1 MKSVLKHPAD
11 RVRLY
16 EKVAAQIARLIEHG
30 AFRPGERIPS
40 VRELSQ
46 QQGVS
51 VTTVLEAY
59 RSLEDQGLIE
69 ARPQSGYFVRPRP
82 MRLPPEPETSRPA
95 LRPTQVSTSELVMMV
110 MRDVRDP
117 ALLQLGAAMPNLGL
131 LPAEKLTRIMASIGR
146 YQKLHSNAYDVS
158 PGCGELRVQV
168 ARRLLTAG
176 CALTPD
182 EIVTTTG
189 CQEALSLCLRT
200 LCRPGD
206 AVAIESPTYHLIL
219 QAIEVLGLR
228 AVEIPTHPREGVILE
243 ALRMALDENPIRACL
258 FVLNFSN
265 PLGSCMSDE
274 KKRALVEMLAGR
286 DIPLIEDDLYG
297 DLSFSPE
304 RPKVAR
310 AFDKKGLVL
319 LCSSFSKTL
328 SPGYRVGWAAPGR
341 FRAEVERLKIVSSLA
356 TATLPQMAIAE
367 FLANGGYDHYLRK
380 VRRVYARQ
388 VTEMAHAVGKFF
400 PEGTKV
406 TRPSGGFVLW
416 VELPG
421 YVDAL
426 ELYEMARQSGITFAP
441 GPIFSAKQ
449 RYRNFIRLNAANWSE
464 ETEIA
469 LIRLGQMAA
478 GMKR

>member
-1 MKSVLKHPAD
+1 METLQKNPT
-11 RVRLY
+11 VRLY
-16 EKVAAQIARLIEHG
+16 ERVATQIARLIEHG

-40 VRELSQ
+40 VRELSRQ
-46 QQGVS
+46 QQVS

-59 RSLEDQGLIE
+59 RSLEDRGLIE
-69 ARPQSGYFVRPRP
+69 ARPQSGYFVRARP
-82 MRLPPEPETSRPA
+82 MRLPPEPETSAPA
-95 LRPTQVSTSELVMMV
+95 LRPTQVSTGELVMMV

-117 ALLQLGAAMPNLGL
+117 ALLQLGAAIPNLNL

-146 YQKLHSNAYDVS
+146 YRKLQSNSYDVA
-158 PGCGELRVQV
+158 PGYRELRVQI

-206 AVAIESPTYHLIL
+206 AVAIESPTYHFIL

-243 ALRMALDENPIRACL
+243 ALRLALDENPIRACL

-265 PLGSCMSDE
+265 PLGSCMPEE
-274 KKRALVEMLAGR
+274 KKQTLVEMLTER
-286 DIPLIEDDLYG
+286 EIPLIEDDIYG

-310 AFDKKGLVL
+310 AFDQKGLVL

-328 SPGYRVGWAAPGR
+328 SPGYRVGWVAPGR
-341 FRAEVERLKIVSSLA
+341 FQAEIERLKVVSSLA

-367 FLANGGYDHYLRK
+367 LLANGGYDHYLRK

-388 VTEMAHAVGKFF
+388 VALMTRAIGKFF

-421 YVDAL
+421 HVDSL
-426 ELYEMARQSGITFAP
+426 ELYEKARQAGITFAP

-449 RYRNFIRLNAANWSE
+449 RYRNFARLNAANWSE

-478 GMKR
+478 GLRR